1 MAVAAFDGSGSGVMG
16 GRLMVVVV
24 VKEEVGCLLMLPK
37 SSVSKRRRSFWEG
50 RHENDM
56 YIIIILCLITVLW
69 CSGNN
74 AISSLCNPSQC
85 VGSILAHA
93 LTF

>member
-1 MAVAAFDGSGSGVMG
+1 MVVTHWI
-16 GRLMVVVV
+16 VVVV
-24 VKEEVGCLLMLPK
+24 VKEDIGCLLMPPK
-37 SSVSKRRRSFWEG
+37 LSVGKRRRSFWEG
-50 RHENDM
+50 RRENDM

-74 AISSLCNPSQC
+74 AISSLCNPSQGM
-85 VGSILAHA
+85 GSILACA